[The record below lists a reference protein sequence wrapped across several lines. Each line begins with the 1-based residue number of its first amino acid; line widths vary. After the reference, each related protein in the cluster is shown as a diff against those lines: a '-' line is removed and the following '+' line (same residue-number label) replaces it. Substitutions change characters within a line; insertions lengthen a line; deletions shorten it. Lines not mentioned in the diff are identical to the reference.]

1 MGATVK
7 KEEDEP
13 KRIILVIDG
22 ELCEP
27 GPEDIAA
34 RTAIFNSYRSEID
47 KRHLSNAEN
56 FDKAILTYANAGL
69 ALSITLFKDAF
80 SRAGLS
86 GQLLLAV
93 SWAGFTLSV
102 LFVISSFLLSQR
114 ALLDQVALA
123 EKYLLKFDDSCNRD
137 SPWKR
142 FSDGATY
149 CAAVGFCVGVLCT
162 VLFAFTYQ
170 VPVTVTGGD

>member
-1 MGATVK
+1 MK
-7 KEEDEP
+7 MEETGDT
-13 KRIILVIDG
+13 KRIILIVDG

-27 GPEDIAA
+27 GPEDVAA
-34 RTAIFNSYRSEID
+34 RTEIFKSYRSEID

-86 GQLLLAV
+86 GQALLAV

-102 LFVISSFLLSQR
+102 LFVIASFLLSQR
-114 ALLDQVALA
+114 ALLDQVGLA
-123 EKYLLKFDDSCNRD
+123 EKYLLGFDDSCNRD
-137 SPWKR
+137 SRWKHL
-142 FSDGATY
+142 SDGATY
-149 CAAVGFCVGVLCT
+149 CAAAGFYVGVLGS
-162 VLFAFTYQ
+162 VGFALFTYSSAAFS
-170 VPVTVTGGD
+170 TGR